1 MGGMI
6 WGIGSA
12 LHEVTEI
19 DKPRARFLNANIA
32 EYLIPVNADVREVRV
47 EMLKER
53 DD

>member
-19 DKPRARFLNANIA
+19 DERAA
-32 EYLIPVNADVREVRV
+32 
-47 EMLKER
+47 R
-53 DD
+53 DTSTTTSPSTSFR